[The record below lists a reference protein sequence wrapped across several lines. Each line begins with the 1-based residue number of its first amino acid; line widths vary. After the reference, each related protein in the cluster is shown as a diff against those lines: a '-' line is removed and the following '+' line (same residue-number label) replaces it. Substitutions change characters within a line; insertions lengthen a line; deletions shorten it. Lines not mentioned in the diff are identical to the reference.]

1 VCIDA
6 GRRSHISIRA
16 GNLARMTG
24 AVKSP
29 SLPEHPILAAW
40 ASALNDAGYWAEMY
54 DAKWR
59 YAFVTDELL
68 VTYRALGLVTAV
80 PVGAH
85 LLSAEGVQFVT
96 AQLGGSWPSLEVRR
110 AWFLS
115 AGGNVLAN
123 TPGGREELRR
133 LVDPELADL
142 VDELQ
147 PLDRPVVWAA
157 PSAKLS
163 LGGADTA
170 SAAIAFRIEDSHE
183 RVVGFCVMPK
193 PAAGMS
199 HLAAATATADVAHLE
214 RMRVVERPDRHPA
227 AILMADLEAS
237 SLLSRRSSAAQ
248 YFALIRRLI
257 RGADHCIIDAGGI
270 VGRHAG
276 DGVVAL
282 FLGETTGSES
292 AAARA
297 CVTAARTLRDA
308 LADIAVR
315 SKRSE
320 GELSLRFGLH
330 WGATL
335 YVGRILTE
343 GRSEVTALGD
353 EMNEAARIEACAT
366 GGRMYA
372 SKALIERLNRA
383 DADALGLDTSHTTY
397 IPLTDLSTVTDKAR
411 RDAPSIAVCEL

>member
-1 VCIDA
+1 
-6 GRRSHISIRA
+6 
-16 GNLARMTG
+16 MTG
-24 AVKSP
+24 AVKSH
-29 SLPEHPILAAW
+29 SLPDHPILAAW
-40 ASALNDAGYWAEMY
+40 ASALNDAGYWAEIF
-54 DAKWR
+54 DADWR
-59 YAFVTDELL
+59 RVFVTDELL
-68 VTYRALGLVTAV
+68 VSWRALGLPDV

-85 LLSAEGVQFVT
+85 VLSAENLQFVA
-96 AQLGGSWPSLEVRR
+96 AQLGGSWPSPEVRR
-110 AWFLS
+110 AWFLG
-115 AGGNVLAN
+115 AGRYVLAS

-147 PLDRPVVWAA
+147 TLDHPGVFAA
-157 PSAKLS
+157 GSKGLS
-163 LGGADTA
+163 G
-170 SAAIAFRIEDSHE
+170 AIAEEPNTAISFRIEDGHE
-183 RVVGFCVMPK
+183 HLVGTCGMIK

-199 HLAAATATADVAHLE
+199 HLAAATATADLAHLE
-214 RMRVVERPDRHPA
+214 RMRVVERPDRHPG

-237 SLLSRRSSAAQ
+237 SLLSRRLSTAH
-248 YFALIRRLI
+248 YFALIRRWI
-257 RGADHCIIDAGGI
+257 RAADHCIIHTGGI

-282 FLGETTGSES
+282 FLDETTGSES

-297 CVTAARTLRDA
+297 CITAARTLRHT

-315 SKRSE
+315 SNLSE
-320 GELSLRFGLH
+320 AELSLRFGLH

-335 YVGRILTE
+335 YMGRILTE

-366 GGRMYA
+366 GGRMLA
-372 SKALIERLNRA
+372 SKTLIERLDRA

-397 IPLTDLSTVTDKAR
+397 IPLTDLSTATDKAR